1 MHHAFLYI
9 SLLSLHDYNMKMPN
23 CKFYGGYKQAVANLS
38 FSSKLEWGLQEFNS
52 MEICLHLTFSANYK
66 SLKKREFILK
76 VTFLVPSASS
86 MLKLPRL
93 SVKWWWMKLKLSI
106 VAETVYCIVLFRF
119 LWCQRKFDGG
129 GLKKNEGTCTYGV
142 VSGRSCSGLYDIW
155 WWNGWVTRRDP
166 GNEWYGDLTWKW

>member
-1 MHHAFLYI
+1 MEDVNKRLQIF
-9 SLLSLHDYNMKMPN
+9 LSL
-23 CKFYGGYKQAVANLS
+23 
-38 FSSKLEWGLQEFNS
+38 SKLEWGLQEFNS

-76 VTFLVPSASS
+76 VTFLVPSAPS

-106 VAETVYCIVLFRF
+106 VAETVYCIVLFQF

-129 GLKKNEGTCTYGV
+129 GLKVWFLVDLVVDYMVSDGEMVEWQGEIQVMSGMVIWRESDRYLWWVWGV
-142 VSGRSCSGLYDIW
+142 EVR
-155 WWNGWVTRRDP
+155 NNVR
-166 GNEWYGDLTWKW
+166 

>member
-1 MHHAFLYI
+1 MLFCTFLCCHCMTTTWKCLI
-9 SLLSLHDYNMKMPN
+9 ASFMEDVNKRWWIFLSL
-23 CKFYGGYKQAVANLS
+23 
-38 FSSKLEWGLQEFNS
+38 SKLEWGLQEFNS

-106 VAETVYCIVLFRF
+106 VAETVYCIVLFQF

-142 VSGRSCSGLYDIW
+142 VSGRSGSGLIW
-155 WWNGWVTRRDP
+155 YLMV
-166 GNEWYGDLTWKW
+166 KWLSDKERSR